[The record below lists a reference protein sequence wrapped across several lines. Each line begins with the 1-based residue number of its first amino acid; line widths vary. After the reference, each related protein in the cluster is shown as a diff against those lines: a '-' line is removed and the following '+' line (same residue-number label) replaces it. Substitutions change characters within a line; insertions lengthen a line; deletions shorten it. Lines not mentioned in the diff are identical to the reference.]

1 MLMQGLAEHP
11 FTLLKVLFRDEAGQS
26 CFQRPW
32 WLMVVGT
39 RRDEVHPRQTVEA
52 YQRRFDHEHLL
63 RFCTQRLLLT
73 AFQTTSLPAL
83 EIW

>member
-1 MLMQGLAEHP
+1 
-11 FTLLKVLFRDEAGQS
+11 
-26 CFQRPW
+26 
-32 WLMVVGT
+32 MVVGA
-39 RRDEVHPRQTVEA
+39 RRNEVRPRQAVKA

-83 EIW
+83 ES